1 MTHLE
6 EVRMSYM
13 QHWARAW
20 AIATVII
27 VHGVFPNIWK
37 HKASDMLC
45 KND

>member
-6 EVRMSYM
+6 EIRMTYM
-13 QHWARAW
+13 QHWSRAW
-20 AIATVII
+20 AIAFVLII
-27 VHGVFPNIWK
+27 HGMFPNIWK